1 MKQQLEDQ
9 KITRTNK
16 LLASMAIAF
25 CGSWFPLHFI
35 NILDDFEVIEYPSRE
50 ARFTVFAVCHLLGM
64 VSACV
69 NPILYG

>member
-1 MKQQLEDQ
+1 
-9 KITRTNK
+9 
-16 LLASMAIAF
+16 MAIAF